1 MSYRWCI
8 RNLDCQNRRRKSKY
22 LLNIQE
28 TERKKNMKF
37 VIFSFVSLSF
47 RSLTRGDL
55 DINVGVVFVGVLLTI
70 GDVRRGVNAI
80 GVRGVAIELT
90 VDGVC

>member
-1 MSYRWCI
+1 MDNDDGGGGAGGRECRI
-8 RNLDCQNRRRKSKY
+8 GGVFG
-22 LLNIQE
+22 I
-28 TERKKNMKF
+28 
-37 VIFSFVSLSF
+37 
-47 RSLTRGDL
+47 RGDL

-80 GVRGVAIELT
+80 GVRGVAIEFT